1 MRSKKLAKT
10 KVRVSTQQYL
20 DIAEIKDN
28 TVVLKDGTLRSVLL
42 VSSINFSLKSDEE
55 QDAII
60 NAYIS
65 FLNSL
70 NHPLEIVIQSRKLN
84 IDGYIDNL
92 DEISRIQTNELL
104 KAQAQEYRNY
114 IRELISL
121 GDIMTKRFYVTVPYS
136 PFSDKPKGFFARLFE
151 VFSPT
156 KLIALREE
164 KFTEYRLELEKRV
177 GYIISGLES
186 MGLTTIALDT
196 QSLIELFYNT
206 YNPET
211 SNSEKLVEVGQL
223 KVEG

>member
-1 MRSKKLAKT
+1 MTSKKLTKT
-10 KVRVSTQQYL
+10 KLHVSTQQYL

-28 TVVLKDGTLRSVLL
+28 TVVLKDGTLRGILL

-70 NHPLEIVIQSRKLN
+70 NHPLEIIIQSRKLN
-84 IDGYIDNL
+84 IDGYIDGLEEVSKN
-92 DEISRIQTNELL
+92 QTNELL
-104 KAQAQEYRNY
+104 KAQTEEYRNY
-114 IRELISL
+114 IKELISL
-121 GDIMTKRFYVTVPYS
+121 GDIMTKRFYVAVPYS

-156 KLIALREE
+156 KFITLREA
-164 KFTEYRLELEKRV
+164 KFQEYHMELEKRM
-177 GYIISGLES
+177 GYITSGLES
-186 MGLTTIALDT
+186 MGLAAITLDT

-211 SNSEKLVEVGQL
+211 SKSEKLVEVGQL
-223 KVEG
+223 QTE